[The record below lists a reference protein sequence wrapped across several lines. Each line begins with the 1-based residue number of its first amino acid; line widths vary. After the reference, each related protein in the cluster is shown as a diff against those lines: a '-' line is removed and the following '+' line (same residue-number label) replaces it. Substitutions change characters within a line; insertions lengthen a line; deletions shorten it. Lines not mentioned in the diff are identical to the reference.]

1 MKQLEEAPRCS
12 AACTTLPALN
22 MQLQYVR
29 YLAALPL
36 VAAATGATGA
46 KPNLVL
52 IVAVRAHSASEA
64 SSVCLRATVDT
75 LSPRAR
81 VLCCC

>member
-1 MKQLEEAPRCS
+1 MHIDPI
-12 AACTTLPALN
+12 AARTTFPALN
-22 MQLQYVR
+22 MLLP

-36 VAAATGATGA
+36 LAAATGA

-64 SSVCLRATVDT
+64 
-75 LSPRAR
+75 
-81 VLCCC
+81 